1 MDAIAKYITRLE
13 VAAVAMRI
21 AVSCVERFKEINCT
35 RVYKLSLSGGPLKL
49 GVKVKCNRPNFQNVL
64 ISSKTKLLRM

>member
-21 AVSCVERFKEINCT
+21 SVSNVKRFKEINCA
-35 RVYKLSLSGGPLKL
+35 RV
-49 GVKVKCNRPNFQNVL
+49 
-64 ISSKTKLLRM
+64 